1 MTIHLAGLALALLP
15 GCLMAQS
22 ALPQRSVSSSPVFYA
37 SAASRYTP
45 KGTFAPVKNT
55 FRLTS
60 RPVSPK
66 TDGAAFRI
74 GLRGGGNYVL
84 PLESVEGATYQNTFG
99 YHGGLVFNIGRGM
112 ITFQPEVNYSQ
123 ISVKAGASI
132 QGFNLSV
139 QGINNRVEVPL
150 LVKASFGDPDR
161 ARFFVNAGPYAA
173 YILSS
178 RLKASL
184 GPFGDIDEKV
194 TFEGSE
200 GRISYGLAG
209 GLGVAIPLGPGHL
222 TIEGRGLYEL
232 GDNAKNM
239 TVDPTIPVDTDVQ
252 NTKYLTLQASIGYLI
267 PIGGR

>member
-1 MTIHLAGLALALLP
+1 
-15 GCLMAQS
+15 
-22 ALPQRSVSSSPVFYA
+22 
-37 SAASRYTP
+37 
-45 KGTFAPVKNT
+45 
-55 FRLTS
+55 
-60 RPVSPK
+60 
-66 TDGAAFRI
+66 
-74 GLRGGGNYVL
+74 
-84 PLESVEGATYQNTFG
+84 
-99 YHGGLVFNIGRGM
+99 M

-150 LVKASFGDPDR
+150 LVKASFGDSDR

-239 TVDPTIPVDTDVQ
+239 SVDPTIPVDTDVQ